1 MKNLIRFCLVVILTI
16 LLGYTLQAQNHFAKL
31 EQNRNSQAK
40 ELIHTLNKTRDTL
53 ILKSDKIINSLYTL
67 NHDDTRNIDFEIDST
82 NYKFPLNKLPKGKHV
97 FVAVLEPKLI
107 VFVVKIFNDAPNNQ
121 SEISRTSNLISVE
134 PADEDIL
141 IVDY

>member
-67 NHDDTRNIDFEIDST
+67 NQDDTRNINLEVDST
-82 NYKFPLNKLPKGKHV
+82 NYTLPLNTLPIGKHV
-97 FVAVLEPKLI
+97 FVAVLAPKLI
-107 VFVVKIFNDAPNNQ
+107 VFVVKIFKDAPENQ
-121 SEISRTSNLISVE
+121 TEISITSNLVSVE
-134 PADEDIL
+134 PTDEEIL
-141 IVDY
+141 IVDN

>member
-1 MKNLIRFCLVVILTI
+1 MKNLIRLCLVVILTI
-16 LLGYTLQAQNHFAKL
+16 LLSYTLQAQNHFAKL